1 MFQPDGIAPMGPGPR
16 GDGHGDGWLSAAV
29 LFAVAVIAALVL
41 LGQDWSVRPPDN
53 LIMQDSK
60 RPMLML
66 PMPR

>member
-1 MFQPDGIAPMGPGPR
+1 MFQPDGIAPMGTGPR
-16 GDGHGDGWLSAAV
+16 GDGWLGAAI

-41 LGQDWSVRPPDN
+41 LGQDWGRGSTDYQ
-53 LIMQDSK
+53 IMQDSK